1 MTRGADIIAV
11 IILIALA
18 IAVIVYLLHWLYRRS
33 SKEVSFVRTG
43 MFGEKVIISG
53 GAFVLPIIHNITQVG
68 MRTLCIII
76 KRGGEK
82 SLITSD
88 RMRAE
93 LISEFYVRVAPDK
106 KAVSIAAQT
115 LGNRTLN
122 PEHLKELVQGRFVDA
137 LGVVAAR
144 MTLDEI
150 QENRGQYVKE
160 VTKIAEESIGHTGL
174 ELETVSLTGLD
185 QAPIEMFNP
194 SNTFDSQGLTRL
206 TEQIESRRKKRNDIQ
221 QETKVQIHNKD
232 LETIQKEL
240 EIEKNKEFSRFKQER
255 EISNQKA
262 NERAETIKQKAEKE
276 REAEE
281 AEIRAEEE
289 IEKAKISQGQVI
301 EVEKRLT
308 ETRLIEEIEKRRRE
322 QNELEQNAS
331 LDIRQKNLDT
341 EIKILDLD
349 KQSEYARLEKQR
361 LVDIKKAQ
369 ERAEILREQAERQ
382 RDAEEAQIISEE
394 QIKNAKISQQ
404 KNVDAYR
411 ITAEKETRLLDI
423 EKAKRLKIE
432 EYQKELEVIDKSKSV
447 LKSKAEEEA
456 ARAKA
461 VEAEEKANS
470 TRYIEKAQGI
480 KQVEVISAASKAEQD
495 KYETLAAK
503 LRYEIDAA
511 GKKAL
516 NTAENLRSDASR
528 RSALRLK
535 LADKIESIIRES
547 VKPMAN
553 IGDIKILDV
562 SGLPGF
568 SGGNPEGGN
577 AVGSSGGKGDSTG
590 RGGNLADSVV
600 NSALR
605 YRAHQP
611 FLDSLL
617 KEIGMSPGEISN
629 IRNILGDYDNPKKD
643 FHMNFD
649 KDPTKPTKEI
659 RSVKKSK

>member
-43 MFGEKVIISG
+43 MFGEKVVING

-68 MRTLCIII
+68 MRTLSLTI
-76 KRGGEK
+76 KRAGDK
-82 SLITSD
+82 SLITKD

-93 LISEFYVRVAPDK
+93 LVTEFFTKVPPDK
-106 KAVSIAAQT
+106 KAVSTAAQT
-115 LGNRTLN
+115 LGNRTLD
-122 PEHLKELVQGRFVDA
+122 PEHLREVVQGRFADA
-137 LGVVAAR
+137 LGEVAAK

-150 QENRGQYVKE
+150 QENRGQFVKE
-160 VTKIAEESIGHTGL
+160 VTKIADESIGHTGL
-174 ELETVSLTGLD
+174 ALETVSLISLD
-185 QAPIEMFNP
+185 QTPIEQFNP
-194 SNTFDSQGLTRL
+194 ANTFDSQGLTQL
-206 TEQIESRRKKRNDIQ
+206 TEQIEARKKKRNDITQ
-221 QETKVQIHNKD
+221 DTKISIENKN

-240 EIEKNKEFSRFKQER
+240 EIKKNEEFSRFKQER
-255 EISNQKA
+255 EIAIQKA
-262 NERAETIKQKAEKE
+262 NERTETIKQNAERE

-281 AEIRAEEE
+281 AEIRSQEE
-289 IEKAKISQGQVI
+289 IEVAKISQGQVI

-322 QNELEQNAS
+322 QNELEQNAA
-331 LDIRQKNLDT
+331 LEIRQKNLDT
-341 EIKILDLD
+341 EVRILDLD
-349 KQSEYARLEKQR
+349 KESEYARLEKQR

-369 ERAEILREQAERQ
+369 ERAEIIKEQSERQ

-411 ITAEKETRLLDI
+411 ISAEKETRLLDI
-423 EKAKRLKIE
+423 EKAKRLKLE
-432 EYQKELEVIDKSKSV
+432 EHQKELEIIDKSKAV

-456 ARAKA
+456 TRAKA

-495 KYETLAAK
+495 KHATLAAK

-535 LADKIESIIRES
+535 LADIIESIIRES

-553 IGDIKILDV
+553 IGDIKIVDV
-562 SGLPGF
+562 NGLPGF
-568 SGGNPEGGN
+568 SGGVSEGGTV
-577 AVGSSGGKGDSTG
+577 VGTSNNDGSGRS
-590 RGGNLADSVV
+590 GNLADNVV

-617 KEIGMSPGEISN
+617 KEIGMAPGEISN
-629 IRNILGDYDNPKKD
+629 IRNILGDYDDPKKD

-649 KDPTKPTKEI
+649 KDPTKTSKGTKG
-659 RSVKKSK
+659 SKK

>member
-18 IAVIVYLLHWLYRRS
+18 IAVVVYLLHWLYRRS

-43 MFGEKVIISG
+43 MFGEKVVISG

-68 MRTLCIII
+68 MRTLSLTI
-76 KRGGEK
+76 KRSGDK
-82 SLITSD
+82 SLITKD

-93 LISEFYVRVAPDK
+93 LVTEFYTKVPPEK
-106 KAVSIAAQT
+106 KSVSTAAQT
-115 LGNRTLN
+115 LGNRTLD
-122 PEHLKELVQGRFVDA
+122 PEHLREVVQGRFADA
-137 LGVVAAR
+137 LGEVAAN

-150 QENRGQYVKE
+150 QENRGQFVKE
-160 VTKIAEESIGHTGL
+160 VTKIADESIGHTGL
-174 ELETVSLTGLD
+174 ALETVSMISLD
-185 QAPIEMFNP
+185 QTPIEQFNP
-194 SNTFDSQGLTRL
+194 ANTFDSQGLTQL
-206 TEQIESRRKKRNDIQ
+206 TEQIEARKKKRNDITQ
-221 QETKVQIHNKD
+221 DTKISIENKN

-240 EIEKNKEFSRFKQER
+240 EIKKNEEFSRYKQER
-255 EISNQKA
+255 EIAIQKA
-262 NERAETIKQKAEKE
+262 NERTETIKQRSERE

-281 AEIRAEEE
+281 AEIRSQEE
-289 IEKAKISQGQVI
+289 IEVAKISQNQVI

-322 QNELEQNAS
+322 QNELEQNAA

-341 EIKILDLD
+341 EVKILNLD
-349 KQSEYARLEKQR
+349 KESEYARLEKQR
-361 LVDIKKAQ
+361 SVDIRKAQ
-369 ERAEILREQAERQ
+369 ERAEIIKEQAERQ
-382 RDAEEAQIISEE
+382 RDSEEAQIISEE

-411 ITAEKETRLLDI
+411 ISAEKETRLLDI
-423 EKAKRLKIE
+423 EKAKRLKLE
-432 EYQKELEVIDKSKSV
+432 EHQKELEIIDKSKAV
-447 LKSKAEEEA
+447 LKSKAEEETT
-456 ARAKA
+456 RAKA

-480 KQVEVISAASKAEQD
+480 KQVDVISAASKAEQD
-495 KYETLAAK
+495 KYSTLAAK

-553 IGDIKILDV
+553 IGDIKIVDV
-562 SGLPGF
+562 NGLPGF
-568 SGGNPEGGN
+568 SGGNPDGGN
-577 AVGSSGGKGDSTG
+577 AVGSSGGRGDSTG
-590 RGGNLADSVV
+590 RSGNLADSVV

-617 KEIGMSPGEISN
+617 KEIGMNPGEISN

-649 KDPTKPTKEI
+649 KDPTK
-659 RSVKKSK
+659 SVPSRKNPKK

>member
-68 MRTLCIII
+68 MRTLSLTI
-76 KRGGEK
+76 KRAGDK
-82 SLITSD
+82 SLITKD

-93 LISEFYVRVAPDK
+93 LVTEFYTKVPPDK
-106 KAVSIAAQT
+106 KAVSTAAQT
-115 LGNRTLN
+115 LGNRTLD
-122 PEHLKELVQGRFVDA
+122 PEHLREVVQGRFADA
-137 LGVVAAR
+137 LGEVAAN

-150 QENRGQYVKE
+150 QENRGQFVKE
-160 VTKIAEESIGHTGL
+160 VTKIADESIGHTGL
-174 ELETVSLTGLD
+174 ALETVSLISLD
-185 QAPIEMFNP
+185 QTPIEQFNP
-194 SNTFDSQGLTRL
+194 ANTFDSQGLTQL
-206 TEQIESRRKKRNDIQ
+206 TEQIEARKKKRNDITQ
-221 QETKVQIHNKD
+221 DTKISIENKN

-240 EIEKNKEFSRFKQER
+240 EIKKNEEFSRYKQER
-255 EISNQKA
+255 EIAIQKA
-262 NERAETIKQKAEKE
+262 NERTETIKQKAERE

-281 AEIRAEEE
+281 AEIRSQEE
-289 IEKAKISQGQVI
+289 IEVAKISQNQVI
-301 EVEKRLT
+301 EVERRLT

-322 QNELEQNAS
+322 QNELEQNAT

-341 EIKILDLD
+341 EVKILNLD
-349 KQSEYARLEKQR
+349 KESEYARLEKQR

-369 ERAEILREQAERQ
+369 ERAEIIREQSERQ

-404 KNVDAYR
+404 KNLDAYR
-411 ITAEKETRLLDI
+411 IAAEKETRLLDI

-432 EYQKELEVIDKSKSV
+432 EHQKELEVIDKSKSV
-447 LKSKAEEEA
+447 LKSKAEEES

-495 KYETLAAK
+495 QYATLAAK

-553 IGDIKILDV
+553 IGDIKIIDV
-562 SGLPGF
+562 NGLPGF
-568 SGGNPEGGN
+568 SGGNPDGGN

-590 RGGNLADSVV
+590 RSGNLADSVV

-617 KEIGMSPGEISN
+617 KEIGMNPGEISN

-649 KDPTKPTKEI
+649 KDPTK
-659 RSVKKSK
+659 SVPSRKNPKK

>member
-1 MTRGADIIAV
+1 MTRGADIIAA
-11 IILIALA
+11 IILLALA
-18 IAVIVYLLHWLYRRS
+18 IAIIVYLLHWLYRRS

-43 MFGEKVIISG
+43 MLGEKVVISG

-68 MRTLCIII
+68 MRTLSITI
-76 KRGGEK
+76 KRSGDK
-82 SLITSD
+82 SLITKD

-93 LISEFYVRVAPDK
+93 LVTEFFTKVPPEQ
-106 KAVSIAAQT
+106 KAVATAAQT
-115 LGNRTLN
+115 LGNRTLD
-122 PEHLKELVQGRFVDA
+122 PEHLREVVQGRFADA
-137 LGVVAAR
+137 LGEVAAN

-150 QENRGQYVKE
+150 QENRGQFVKE
-160 VTKIAEESIGHTGL
+160 VTKIADESIGHTGL
-174 ELETVSLTGLD
+174 ALETVSMISLD
-185 QAPIEMFNP
+185 QTPIEQFNP
-194 SNTFDSQGLTRL
+194 ANTFDSQGLTQL
-206 TEQIESRRKKRNDIQ
+206 TEQIEARKKKRNDITQ
-221 QETKVQIHNKD
+221 DTKISIENKN

-240 EIEKNKEFSRFKQER
+240 EIKKNEEFSRYKQER
-255 EISNQKA
+255 EIAIQKA
-262 NERAETIKQKAEKE
+262 NERTETIKQRSERE

-281 AEIRAEEE
+281 AEIRSQEE
-289 IEKAKISQGQVI
+289 IEVAKISQNQVI

-322 QNELEQNAS
+322 QNELEQNAT

-341 EIKILDLD
+341 EVKILNLD
-349 KQSEYARLEKQR
+349 KESEYARLEKQR

-369 ERAEILREQAERQ
+369 ERAEIIKEQAERQ
-382 RDAEEAQIISEE
+382 RDSEEAQIISEE

-411 ITAEKETRLLDI
+411 ISAEKETRLLDI
-423 EKAKRLKIE
+423 EKAKRIKLE
-432 EYQKELEVIDKSKSV
+432 EHQKELEIIDKSKAV

-456 ARAKA
+456 TRAKA
-461 VEAEEKANS
+461 IEAEEKANS

-480 KQVEVISAASKAEQD
+480 KQVDVISAASKAEQD
-495 KYETLAAK
+495 KHETLAAK

-553 IGDIKILDV
+553 IGDIKIVDV
-562 SGLPGF
+562 NGLPGF
-568 SGGNPEGGN
+568 SGGNPDGGN
-577 AVGSSGGKGDSTG
+577 AVGSSGGTGDSTG
-590 RGGNLADSVV
+590 RSGNLADSVV

-617 KEIGMSPGEISN
+617 KEIGMNPGEISN

-649 KDPTKPTKEI
+649 KDPTK
-659 RSVKKSK
+659 SVPSRKNPKK

>member
-43 MFGEKVIISG
+43 MFGEKVVISG

-68 MRTLCIII
+68 MRTLSLTI
-76 KRGGEK
+76 KRSGDK
-82 SLITSD
+82 SLITKD

-93 LISEFYVRVAPDK
+93 LVTEFYTKVPPDK
-106 KAVSIAAQT
+106 KAVSTAAQT
-115 LGNRTLN
+115 LGNRTLD
-122 PEHLKELVQGRFVDA
+122 PEHLREVVQGRFADA
-137 LGVVAAR
+137 LGEVAAK

-150 QENRGQYVKE
+150 QENRGQFVKE
-160 VTKIAEESIGHTGL
+160 VTKIADESIGHTGL
-174 ELETVSLTGLD
+174 ALETVSLISLD
-185 QAPIEMFNP
+185 QTPIEQFNP
-194 SNTFDSQGLTRL
+194 ANTFDSQGLTQL
-206 TEQIESRRKKRNDIQ
+206 TEQIEARKKKRNDITQ
-221 QETKVQIHNKD
+221 DTKISIENKN

-240 EIEKNKEFSRFKQER
+240 EIKKNEEFSRYKQER
-255 EISNQKA
+255 EIAIQKA
-262 NERAETIKQKAEKE
+262 NERTETIKQRAERE

-281 AEIRAEEE
+281 AEIRSQEE
-289 IEKAKISQGQVI
+289 IEVAKISQNQVI
-301 EVEKRLT
+301 EVERRLT

-322 QNELEQNAS
+322 QNELEQNAT

-341 EIKILDLD
+341 EVKILNLD
-349 KQSEYARLEKQR
+349 KESEYARLEKQR

-369 ERAEILREQAERQ
+369 ERAEIIREQSERQ

-411 ITAEKETRLLDI
+411 IAAEKETRLLDI

-432 EYQKELEVIDKSKSV
+432 EHQKELEVIDKSKSV
-447 LKSKAEEEA
+447 LKSKAEEES

-495 KYETLAAK
+495 KYVTLAAK

-553 IGDIKILDV
+553 IGDIKIIDV
-562 SGLPGF
+562 NGLPGF
-568 SGGNPEGGN
+568 SGGNPDGGN

-590 RGGNLADSVV
+590 RSGNLADSVV

-617 KEIGMSPGEISN
+617 KEIGMNPGEISN

-649 KDPTKPTKEI
+649 KDPTK
-659 RSVKKSK
+659 SVPSRKYPKK

>member
-43 MFGEKVIISG
+43 MFGEKVVISG

-68 MRTLCIII
+68 MRTLSLTI
-76 KRGGEK
+76 KRSGDK
-82 SLITSD
+82 SLITKD

-93 LISEFYVRVAPDK
+93 LVTEFYTKVPPEK
-106 KAVSIAAQT
+106 KSVSTAAQT
-115 LGNRTLN
+115 LGNRTLD
-122 PEHLKELVQGRFVDA
+122 PEHLREVVQGRFADA
-137 LGVVAAR
+137 LGEVAAN

-150 QENRGQYVKE
+150 QENRGQFVKE
-160 VTKIAEESIGHTGL
+160 VTKIADESIGHTGL
-174 ELETVSLTGLD
+174 ALETVSMISLD
-185 QAPIEMFNP
+185 QTPIEQFNP
-194 SNTFDSQGLTRL
+194 ANTFDSQGLTQL
-206 TEQIESRRKKRNDIQ
+206 TEQIEARKKKRNDITQ
-221 QETKVQIHNKD
+221 DTKISIENKN

-240 EIEKNKEFSRFKQER
+240 EIKKNEEFSRYKQER
-255 EISNQKA
+255 EIAIQKA
-262 NERAETIKQKAEKE
+262 NERTETIKQRSERE

-281 AEIRAEEE
+281 AEIRSQEE
-289 IEKAKISQGQVI
+289 IEVAKISQNQVI

-322 QNELEQNAS
+322 QNELEQNAA

-341 EIKILDLD
+341 EVKILNLD
-349 KQSEYARLEKQR
+349 KESEYARLEKQR

-369 ERAEILREQAERQ
+369 ERAEIIKEQAERQ
-382 RDAEEAQIISEE
+382 RDSEEAQIISEE

-411 ITAEKETRLLDI
+411 ISAEKETRLLDI
-423 EKAKRLKIE
+423 EKAKRLKLE
-432 EYQKELEVIDKSKSV
+432 EHQKELEIIDKSKAV

-456 ARAKA
+456 TRAKA

-480 KQVEVISAASKAEQD
+480 KQVDVISAASKAEQD
-495 KYETLAAK
+495 KYSTLAAK

-553 IGDIKILDV
+553 IGDIKIVDV
-562 SGLPGF
+562 NGLPGF
-568 SGGNPEGGN
+568 SGGNPDGGN
-577 AVGSSGGKGDSTG
+577 AVGSSGGTGDSTG
-590 RGGNLADSVV
+590 RSGNLADSVV

-617 KEIGMSPGEISN
+617 KEIGMNPGEISN

-649 KDPTKPTKEI
+649 KDPTK
-659 RSVKKSK
+659 SVPSRKNPKK

>member
-43 MFGEKVIISG
+43 MFGEKVVISG

-68 MRTLCIII
+68 MRTLSLTI
-76 KRGGEK
+76 KRSGDK
-82 SLITSD
+82 SLITKD

-93 LISEFYVRVAPDK
+93 LVTEFYTKVPPEK
-106 KAVSIAAQT
+106 KSVSTAAQT
-115 LGNRTLN
+115 LGNRTLD
-122 PEHLKELVQGRFVDA
+122 PEHLREVVQGRFADA
-137 LGVVAAR
+137 LGEVAAN

-150 QENRGQYVKE
+150 QENRGQFVKE
-160 VTKIAEESIGHTGL
+160 VTKIADESIGHTGL
-174 ELETVSLTGLD
+174 ALETVSMISLD
-185 QAPIEMFNP
+185 QTPIEQFNP
-194 SNTFDSQGLTRL
+194 ANTFDSQGLTQL
-206 TEQIESRRKKRNDIQ
+206 TEQIEARKKKRNDITQ
-221 QETKVQIHNKD
+221 DTKISIENKN

-240 EIEKNKEFSRFKQER
+240 EIKKNEEFSRYKQER
-255 EISNQKA
+255 EIAIQKA
-262 NERAETIKQKAEKE
+262 NERTETIKQRSERE

-281 AEIRAEEE
+281 AEIRSQEE
-289 IEKAKISQGQVI
+289 IEVAKISQNQVI
-301 EVEKRLT
+301 EVERRLT

-322 QNELEQNAS
+322 QNDLEQNAA

-341 EIKILDLD
+341 EVKILNLD
-349 KQSEYARLEKQR
+349 KESEYARLEKQR

-369 ERAEILREQAERQ
+369 ERAEIIKEQAERQ
-382 RDAEEAQIISEE
+382 RDSEEAQIISEE

-411 ITAEKETRLLDI
+411 ISAEKETRLLDI
-423 EKAKRLKIE
+423 EKAKRLKLE
-432 EYQKELEVIDKSKSV
+432 EHQKELEIIDKSKAV
-447 LKSKAEEEA
+447 LKSKAEEEV

-480 KQVEVISAASKAEQD
+480 KQVDVISAASKAEQD
-495 KYETLAAK
+495 KHSTLAAK

-553 IGDIKILDV
+553 IGDIKIVDV
-562 SGLPGF
+562 NGLPGF
-568 SGGNPEGGN
+568 SGGNPDGGN
-577 AVGSSGGKGDSTG
+577 AVGSSGGRGDSTG
-590 RGGNLADSVV
+590 RSGNLADSVV

-605 YRAHQP
+605 YRAQQP

-617 KEIGMSPGEISN
+617 KEIGMNPGEISN

-649 KDPTKPTKEI
+649 KDPTK
-659 RSVKKSK
+659 SVPSRKNPKK